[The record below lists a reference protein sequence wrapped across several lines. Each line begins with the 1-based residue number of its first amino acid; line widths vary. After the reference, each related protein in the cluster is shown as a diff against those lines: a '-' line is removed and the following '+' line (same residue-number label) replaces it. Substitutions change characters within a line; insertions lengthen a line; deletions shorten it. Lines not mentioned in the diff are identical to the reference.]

1 MLQNSVVDI
10 YRVLKN
16 KVYNV
21 SGMIEEV
28 LSVLSTFAFTIHSRA
43 TAYLQC

>member
-1 MLQNSVVDI
+1 MIYV

-28 LSVLSTFAFTIHSRA
+28 KTNTFLFDKTL
-43 TAYLQC
+43 AYAPFCS